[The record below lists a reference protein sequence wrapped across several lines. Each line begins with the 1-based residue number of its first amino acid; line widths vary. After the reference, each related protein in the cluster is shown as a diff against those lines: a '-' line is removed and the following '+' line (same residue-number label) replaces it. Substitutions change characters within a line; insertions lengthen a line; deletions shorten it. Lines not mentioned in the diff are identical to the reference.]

1 MATDIHWV
9 FERKHQSGRW
19 VAVFSDIRLRD
30 LMAARGP
37 EAAEAPDMLAARE
50 LMRRNRPW
58 FLRLSGRVEGCDDP
72 PALKPGIPGDAA
84 PYTRDYL
91 AGDRAAMEGF
101 SALRPIPFQN
111 PGMISFEE
119 IKAGAAPADP
129 GRNPLLNLS
138 QNAPRAQYLR
148 RLSALF
154 EQITPRLEEEILYG
168 RVRIGKGPKH
178 PGMDD
183 ASNHQR
189 LSAISRKGGLLP
201 VRGDTLRWVVAYG
214 L

>member
-9 FERKHQSGRW
+9 FERKHQNGRW

-30 LMAARGP
+30 IMAERGP

-50 LMRRNRPW
+50 LMRRNPRW
-58 FLRLSGRVEGCDDP
+58 FSRLSGHVEGCDDP
-72 PALKPGIPGDAA
+72 PVLKPGMPGDAA

-101 SALRPIPFQN
+101 SALRPTPFQRH
-111 PGMISFEE
+111 GVISLE
-119 IKAGAAPADP
+119 KVQAGAAPAEPEQDP
-129 GRNPLLNLS
+129 LRNLS
-138 QNAPRAQYLR
+138 ENAPRAQYLR

-168 RVRIGKGPKH
+168 RVRISKGPKH
-178 PGMDD
+178 PEMDA

-189 LSAISRKGGLLP
+189 LDAISQRDDLLP
-201 VRGDTLRWVVAYG
+201 VQGDTLRWVVAYG